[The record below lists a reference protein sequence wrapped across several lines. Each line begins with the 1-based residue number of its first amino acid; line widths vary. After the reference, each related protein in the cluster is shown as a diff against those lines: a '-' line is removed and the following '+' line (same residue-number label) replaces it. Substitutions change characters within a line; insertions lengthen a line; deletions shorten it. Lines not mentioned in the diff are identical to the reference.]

1 MLKTVALMLS
11 LSAAAPAFAQ
21 EGARTDFATVKK
33 LVAQAAAALTHREP
47 ADLALA
53 VAQVNV
59 TDEVA
64 AALKTRR
71 APDLKAAPR

>member
-1 MLKTVALMLS
+1 MLKSVAILLS

-33 LVAQAAAALTHREP
+33 LVAQAAAALTRREP
-47 ADLALA
+47 ADLALSI
-53 VAQVNV
+53 AQVNV
-59 TDEVA
+59 SDEVA

-71 APDLKAAPR
+71 TPDLKVAPR

>member
-1 MLKTVALMLS
+1 MLKTVAIMLS

-21 EGARTDFATVKK
+21 EGARTDFATVKR
-33 LVAQAAAALTHREP
+33 LVAQAAAALTKSQP

-59 TDEVA
+59 ADEVA
-64 AALKTRR
+64 AALKTRP
-71 APDLKAAPR
+71 APGLKVAPR

>member
-1 MLKTVALMLS
+1 MLKTVAIMLS
-11 LSAAAPAFAQ
+11 LSAAAPAIAE
-21 EGARTDFATVKK
+21 EGARTDFATVKN
-33 LVAQAAAALTHREP
+33 LVAQAAAALTKREP

-64 AALKTRR
+64 RALKPHRT
-71 APDLKAAPR
+71 PGLKVSPR

>member
-1 MLKTVALMLS
+1 MFKSVAIMLS

-33 LVAQAAAALTHREP
+33 LVAQAAAALTRRDP
-47 ADLALA
+47 ADLALS

-59 TDEVA
+59 TDQVA
-64 AALKTRR
+64 QALKARP
-71 APDLKAAPR
+71 APGLKVSPR